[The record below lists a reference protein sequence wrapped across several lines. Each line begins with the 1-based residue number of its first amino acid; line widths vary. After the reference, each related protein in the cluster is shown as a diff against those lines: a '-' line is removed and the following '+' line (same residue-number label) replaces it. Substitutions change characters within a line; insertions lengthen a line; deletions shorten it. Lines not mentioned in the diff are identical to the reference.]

1 MCIAEASARPSL
13 TWALAKAL
21 SSSRVI
27 LINSGFF
34 SVLNQRYSVWD
45 FICNAFPSFWILDLD
60 ILDFEL
66 AIRRQASL
74 PSMNTDGALRLLDK
88 VKTVRQVRIRLP
100 RGAEA
105 GSEQFNGC
113 GIQTRL

>member
-27 LINSGFF
+27 LINSSFF

-45 FICNAFPSFWILDLD
+45 FICNASSFWILDLD
-60 ILDFEL
+60 ILNFEL

-74 PSMNTDGALRLLDK
+74 PSMNTDGALRLFDK

-100 RGAEA
+100 RGGEA

-113 GIQTRL
+113 GVQTRL